1 MSIKLNKWGHE
12 PLIDYLKA
20 ICIIMV
26 VISHGT
32 GEARDVLLYPFW
44 IDQAVPIFLMIQVF
58 HAYKRDTVNYPS
70 FSKLWSRIMKPFL
83 AIQCLMVV
91 FYLIRYFLKNED
103 FTENMLLLVKNGG
116 HGPGSYYIWI
126 YLQFSI
132 ILPLFTKLVKKRY
145 AAAYF
150 IGCSIGIEIIC
161 SYIDMPDYI
170 YRLLFLRFFFLVYVG
185 YLWVKRGIVLNKI
198 NILLS
203 IISITAIGLLY
214 YGKSFGLTG
223 EYEPLVFTTDWTIFH
238 WFSYFLPWSFLS
250 FFICRSYKKVE
261 GTKIGAILLLAGK
274 RSFEIFLFQMLVFQ
288 VSPLPSYI
296 NIILCI
302 LPLAVYERATI
313 KNIIFYK

>member
-1 MSIKLNKWGHE
+1 MFIKLNRWGYE

-32 GEARDVLLYPFW
+32 GGARDALLYPFW

-83 AIQCLMVV
+83 AIQCLMV
-91 FYLIRYFLKNED
+91 FYYLIRYFFKNED
-103 FTENMLLLVKNGG
+103 FTESMLLLVKNGG
-116 HGPGSYYIWI
+116 QGPGSYYIWI

-132 ILPLFTKLVKKRY
+132 LLPLFTKLVKNRY
-145 AAAYF
+145 ATVFF
-150 IGCSIGIEIIC
+150 IGCSIGFEIIC
-161 SYIDMPDYI
+161 SYLDMPDYI
-170 YRLLFLRFFFLVYVG
+170 YRLLFLRYFFLVYLG
-185 YLWVKRGIVLNKI
+185 HLWVKRGIVLNKK

-250 FFICRSYKKVE
+250 FYICSSYKKVE
-261 GTKIGAILLLAGK
+261 CTKIGAILLLTGK

-288 VSPLPSYI
+288 VSPLPSYV

-302 LPLAVYERATI
+302 LALAVYERTTI

>member
-1 MSIKLNKWGHE
+1 
-12 PLIDYLKA
+12 
-20 ICIIMV
+20 
-26 VISHGT
+26 
-32 GEARDVLLYPFW
+32 
-44 IDQAVPIFLMIQVF
+44 
-58 HAYKRDTVNYPS
+58 
-70 FSKLWSRIMKPFL
+70 
-83 AIQCLMVV
+83 
-91 FYLIRYFLKNED
+91 
-103 FTENMLLLVKNGG
+103 
-116 HGPGSYYIWI
+116 
-126 YLQFSI
+126 
-132 ILPLFTKLVKKRY
+132 
-145 AAAYF
+145 
-150 IGCSIGIEIIC
+150 
-161 SYIDMPDYI
+161 MPDYM
-170 YRLLFLRFFFLVYVG
+170 YRLLFLRYFFLTYLG

-214 YGKSFGLTG
+214 YGKSFGLIG

-250 FFICRSYKKVE
+250 FFICKSYKKVE

-302 LPLAVYERATI
+302 LALAVYERTTI

>member
-1 MSIKLNKWGHE
+1 
-12 PLIDYLKA
+12 
-20 ICIIMV
+20 MV

-91 FYLIRYFLKNED
+91 YYLIRYFFKNED

-170 YRLLFLRFFFLVYVG
+170 YRLLFLRYFFLVYLG

-214 YGKSFGLTG
+214 YGKSFGLTVNMN
-223 EYEPLVFTTDWTIFH
+223 PL
-238 WFSYFLPWSFLS
+238 SLLPIGLYSIGSLISCHGHSFLS
-250 FFICRSYKKVE
+250 SSVDRIRRLKVLKLE
-261 GTKIGAILLLAGK
+261 LYYYLLVNARLRYFCSRCWYSKFHLFRVMLIL
-274 RSFEIFLFQMLVFQ
+274 FCVFCHWRFMNVLQ
-288 VSPLPSYI
+288 
-296 NIILCI
+296 
-302 LPLAVYERATI
+302 
-313 KNIIFYK
+313 

>member
-1 MSIKLNKWGHE
+1 
-12 PLIDYLKA
+12 
-20 ICIIMV
+20 
-26 VISHGT
+26 
-32 GEARDVLLYPFW
+32 
-44 IDQAVPIFLMIQVF
+44 
-58 HAYKRDTVNYPS
+58 
-70 FSKLWSRIMKPFL
+70 MKPFL

-91 FYLIRYFLKNED
+91 YYLIRYFLKNED

-150 IGCSIGIEIIC
+150 IGCSIGFEIIC

-170 YRLLFLRFFFLVYVG
+170 YRLLFLRYFFLVYLG

-250 FFICRSYKKVE
+250 FFICKSYKKVE
-261 GTKIGAILLLAGK
+261 GSKIGAILLLVGK

-288 VSPLPSYI
+288 VSPLPGSI
-296 NIILCI
+296 NIILCF
-302 LPLAVYERATI
+302 LVLAVYERATI